1 MDTPQYFHT
10 EIASIIQ
17 YPSSI
22 YQPKMIF
29 LLLSILFSV
38 LLLVNFRLH
47 PKYNI
52 DTTQAIVFNY
62 WVCVALGWLLLP
74 TGSTFSIDWSAD
86 MTYYS
91 LLLGL
96 GFIVVFML
104 SGASTL
110 KSGIAVTSLA
120 NNMSLVIP
128 VLFNLLVFKTSQNF
142 GAVNYIGLVLAFVAV
157 YLSTTKENADNTPQ
171 EGKNWLLPLL
181 VFLMYGITNTSFN
194 YLNFKYVSANG
205 STIAF
210 MLTACL
216 GAVVSGLFL
225 LLYHR
230 KRIEFKNVLAAI
242 PLGIPNFL
250 SFYFLLKALDEFKN
264 NGAYVLPVYN
274 IGVIL
279 ASTAVAL
286 LFFKERLNK
295 LNWIGL
301 TLAVVAILFISWQ

>member
-1 MDTPQYFHT
+1 MLY
-10 EIASIIQ
+10 
-17 YPSSI
+17 
-22 YQPKMIF
+22 
-29 LLLSILFSV
+29 LVLSILFSV

-47 PKYNI
+47 PKYQI

-62 WVCVALGWLLLP
+62 WVCCLLGWFLLP
-74 TGSTFSIDWSAD
+74 SGTTFSIDWSAD
-86 MTYYS
+86 VTYYA

-110 KSGIAVTSLA
+110 KSGITATSLA

-128 VLFNLLVFKTSQNF
+128 VLFNLFVFNTSQNF
-142 GAVNYIGLVLAFVAV
+142 GLLNYLGLGLALLAV
-157 YLSTTKENADNTPQ
+157 YLSTWKEADASETASKTNNLT
-171 EGKNWLLPLL
+171 LPFL
-181 VFLMYGITNTSFN
+181 VFLMYGITNTAFN

-205 STIAF
+205 TTIAF

-216 GAVVSGLFL
+216 GAIVSGIFL
-225 LLYHR
+225 LIYHR
-230 KRIEFKNVLAAI
+230 KKIEFKNIVAAI

-250 SFYFLLKALDEFKN
+250 SFYFLLKALDAFKN

-279 ASTAVAL
+279 ASTCVAL
-286 LFFKERLNK
+286 FVFKEK
-295 LNWIGL
+295 LAKTNWIGL
-301 TLAVVAILFISWQ
+301 VLAFLAIILISWAG

>member
-1 MDTPQYFHT
+1 MLY
-10 EIASIIQ
+10 
-17 YPSSI
+17 
-22 YQPKMIF
+22 
-29 LLLSILFSV
+29 LVLSILFSV

-47 PKYNI
+47 PKYQI

-62 WVCVALGWLLLP
+62 WVCCLLGWFLLP
-74 TGSTFSIDWSAD
+74 TGTIFSMDWSAD
-86 MTYYS
+86 VTYYA

-110 KSGIAVTSLA
+110 KSGITTTSLA

-128 VLFNLLVFKTSQNF
+128 VLFNLLVFKTSQSF
-142 GAVNYIGLVLAFVAV
+142 GFLNYLGLLLAFLAV
-157 YLSTTKENADNTPQ
+157 YLSTWKKTGEEKPLSNLA
-171 EGKNWLLPLL
+171 LPLM
-181 VFLMYGITNTSFN
+181 VFLMYGITNTAFN
-194 YLNFKYVSANG
+194 YLNFKYISANG

-216 GAVVSGLFL
+216 GAVAGGLFL
-225 LLYHR
+225 LVYYR
-230 KRIEFKNVLAAI
+230 KAIGFKNIVAAI

-279 ASTAVAL
+279 ASTFVAL
-286 LFFKERLNK
+286 FFFNEK
-295 LNWIGL
+295 LEKKNWFGL
-301 TLAVVAILFISWQ
+301 GLALVSIILISWHMGG

>member
-1 MDTPQYFHT
+1 MVYL
-10 EIASIIQ
+10 I
-17 YPSSI
+17 
-22 YQPKMIF
+22 
-29 LLLSILFSV
+29 LSILFSV

-62 WVCVALGWLLLP
+62 WVCVLLGWFLLP
-74 TGSTFSIDWSAD
+74 AGTAFTIDWSAD
-86 MTYYS
+86 ITYYS

-110 KSGIAVTSLA
+110 QSGITVTSLA

-128 VLFNLLVFKTSQNF
+128 VLFNLWVFNTTQSF
-142 GAVNYIGLVLAFVAV
+142 GALNYIGLGLAFVAV
-157 YLSTTKENADNTPQ
+157 YLSTWKKKETEDI
-171 EGKNWLLPLL
+171 EVKNNRLTLPLL
-181 VFLMYGITNTSFN
+181 VFLMYGLTNTAFN
-194 YLNFKYVSANG
+194 YLNLKYVTASG
-205 STIAF
+205 TTIAF

-225 LLYHR
+225 LIYQR
-230 KRIEFKNVLAAI
+230 KSIVLRNVIAAI

-250 SFYFLLKALDEFKN
+250 SFYFLLKALDVFKN

-274 IGVIL
+274 IGVIVVS
-279 ASTAVAL
+279 ACVAL
-286 LFFKERLNK
+286 FFFKEK
-295 LNWIGL
+295 LAKWNWIGL
-301 TLAVVAILFISWQ
+301 ALALVAIVLISWMGV

>member
-1 MDTPQYFHT
+1 
-10 EIASIIQ
+10 
-17 YPSSI
+17 
-22 YQPKMIF
+22 MIF
-29 LLLSILFSV
+29 LILSILFSV

-47 PKYNI
+47 PKYGI

-128 VLFNLLVFKTSQNF
+128 VLFNLWVFKTSQNF

-171 EGKNWLLPLL
+171 ERKNWLLPLL

-194 YLNFKYVSANG
+194 YLNFKYVSTNG

-210 MLTACL
+210 MVTACL

-230 KRIEFKNVLAAI
+230 KRIEFKNIIAAI

-264 NGAYVLPVYN
+264 NGAYVLPIYN

-286 LFFKERLNK
+286 FFFKERLSK
-295 LNWIGL
+295 LNWTGL
-301 TLAVVAILFISWQ
+301 ALAVVAIIFISWR

>member
-1 MDTPQYFHT
+1 MVYL
-10 EIASIIQ
+10 I
-17 YPSSI
+17 
-22 YQPKMIF
+22 
-29 LLLSILFSV
+29 LSILFSV

-62 WVCVALGWLLLP
+62 WVCVLLGWFLLP
-74 TGSTFSIDWSAD
+74 AGTAFTIDWSAD
-86 MTYYS
+86 ITYYS

-110 KSGIAVTSLA
+110 QSGITVTSLA

-128 VLFNLLVFKTSQNF
+128 VLFNLWVFNTTQSF
-142 GAVNYIGLVLAFVAV
+142 GALNYIGLGLAFIAV
-157 YLSTTKENADNTPQ
+157 YLSTWKKKETEDI
-171 EGKNWLLPLL
+171 EVKNNRLTLPLL
-181 VFLMYGITNTSFN
+181 VFLMYGLTNTAFN
-194 YLNFKYVSANG
+194 YLNLKYVTASG
-205 STIAF
+205 TTIAF

-225 LLYHR
+225 LIYQR
-230 KRIEFKNVLAAI
+230 KSIVLRNVIAAI

-250 SFYFLLKALDEFKN
+250 SFYFLLKALDVFKN

-274 IGVIL
+274 IGVIVVS
-279 ASTAVAL
+279 ACVAL
-286 LFFKERLNK
+286 FFFKEK
-295 LNWIGL
+295 LAKWNWIGL
-301 TLAVVAILFISWQ
+301 TLALVAIVLISWMGV

>member
-1 MDTPQYFHT
+1 MVYL
-10 EIASIIQ
+10 I
-17 YPSSI
+17 
-22 YQPKMIF
+22 
-29 LLLSILFSV
+29 LSILFSV

-62 WVCVALGWLLLP
+62 WVCVLLGWFLLP
-74 TGSTFSIDWSAD
+74 AGTAFTIDWSAD
-86 MTYYS
+86 ITYYS

-110 KSGIAVTSLA
+110 QSGITVTSLA

-128 VLFNLLVFKTSQNF
+128 VLFNLWVFNTTQSF
-142 GAVNYIGLVLAFVAV
+142 GALNYIGLGLAFVAV
-157 YLSTTKENADNTPQ
+157 YLSTWKKKETEDI
-171 EGKNWLLPLL
+171 EVKNNRLTLPLL
-181 VFLMYGITNTSFN
+181 VFLMYGLTNTAFN
-194 YLNFKYVSANG
+194 YLNLKYVTASG
-205 STIAF
+205 TTIAF

-225 LLYHR
+225 LIYQR
-230 KRIEFKNVLAAI
+230 KSIVLRNVIAAI

-250 SFYFLLKALDEFKN
+250 SFYFLLKALDVFKN

-274 IGVIL
+274 IGVIVVS
-279 ASTAVAL
+279 ACVAL
-286 LFFKERLNK
+286 FFFKEK
-295 LNWIGL
+295 LAKWNWIGL
-301 TLAVVAILFISWQ
+301 TLALVAIVLISWMGV

>member
-1 MDTPQYFHT
+1 MLYL
-10 EIASIIQ
+10 I
-17 YPSSI
+17 
-22 YQPKMIF
+22 
-29 LLLSILFSV
+29 LSILFSV

-47 PKYNI
+47 PRYQI

-62 WVCVALGWLLLP
+62 WVCFILGWFLLP
-74 TGSTFSIDWSAD
+74 SGETFSVNWSAD
-86 MTYYS
+86 ITYYA

-110 KSGIAVTSLA
+110 KSGITATSLA

-142 GAVNYIGLVLAFVAV
+142 GFLNYLGLILAFLAV
-157 YLSTTKENADNTPQ
+157 YFSTWKKTDETESQQKTNN
-171 EGKNWLLPLL
+171 LILPLM
-181 VFLMYGITNTSFN
+181 VFLMYGITNTAFN
-194 YLNFKYVSANG
+194 YLNFKYVSASG
-205 STIAF
+205 TTIAF

-216 GAVVSGLFL
+216 GAIVSGLFL
-225 LLYHR
+225 LIYNR
-230 KRIEFKNVLAAI
+230 KGIEIKNLIAAI

-250 SFYFLLKALDEFKN
+250 SFYFLLKALDAFKN

-279 ASTAVAL
+279 ASTCVAL
-286 LFFKERLNK
+286 FFFKEK
-295 LNWIGL
+295 LAKKNWVGL
-301 TLAVVAILFISWQ
+301 ALAVIAIVLISWTGW